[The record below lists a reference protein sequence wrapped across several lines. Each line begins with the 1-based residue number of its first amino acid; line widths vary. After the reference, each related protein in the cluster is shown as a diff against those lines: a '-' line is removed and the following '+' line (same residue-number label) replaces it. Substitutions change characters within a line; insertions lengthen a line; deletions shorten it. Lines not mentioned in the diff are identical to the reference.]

1 MSSHDAAR
9 GETFDAHSERN
20 GLRAVVAAPDF
31 QRFERGFP
39 AFQQVVQDVVP
50 SGGGLQVEIG
60 KHGLQLLHVDV
71 LETDLPRQRV
81 GAPGQGRDQRVQR
94 TAGRELQR
102 QVAGR
107 HPGAGRSGVGCERD
121 AGGADAVGAGA
132 VPDFDAVQS
141 DAGGITARPGG
152 RGRGVEQE
160 RSADP
165 LRGESH
171 LRKVEPGDFAREAH
185 LLPLPGQCA
194 GEEQRQPQGFVPVGE
209 FSGEA
214 VLFEVSFYPDAA
226 EVAAAVLRAVYLCP
240 EARPGLRLER
250 IEPGAPGRQR
260 EVEHPQ
266 RVGRQEPVDRET
278 VAPELGVVALLSG
291 IETAVQDNPAGI
303 DGKCRGDREC
313 APVGPGRAVEPDLV
327 GNRHTAAQGRI
338 GQQFHEEGQVAEI
351 AFEAGG
357 GVQRLG
363 VEQILRPGRRR

>member
-1 MSSHDAAR
+1 MNPICAR
-9 GETFDAHSERN
+9 SN
-20 GLRAVVAAPDF
+20 
-31 QRFERGFP
+31 P
-39 AFQQVVQDVVP
+39 A
-50 SGGGLQVEIG
+50 
-60 KHGLQLLHVDV
+60 
-71 LETDLPRQRV
+71 TLP
-81 GAPGQGRDQRVQR
+81 G
-94 TAGRELQR
+94 
-102 QVAGR
+102 
-107 HPGAGRSGVGCERD
+107 
-121 AGGADAVGAGA
+121 
-132 VPDFDAVQS
+132 
-141 DAGGITARPGG
+141 
-152 RGRGVEQE
+152 
-160 RSADP
+160 
-165 LRGESH
+165 
-171 LRKVEPGDFAREAH
+171 EAH

-351 AFEAGG
+351 AFEAAEAFNDSGSSRFCARPSAVKSRCPGDDMSSPNPADVGQGSRCGQVHPDVRSFSAGG
-357 GVQRLG
+357 IAAG
-363 VEQILRPGRRR
+363 